1 MGTAKVS
8 LYDCTLSSD
17 EDELPA
23 AVNRPADPAQSH
35 PERADLS
42 DSEEGT
48 SDEDVKMLP
57 PAKRQALMA
66 RPSFQARASHR
77 DEVRESSRR

>member
-1 MGTAKVS
+1 MRSAKVS

-23 AVNRPADPAQSH
+23 AVRRPADPSQ

-42 DSEEGT
+42 DSEGGT

-66 RPSFQARASHR
+66 RPSFQARASFG
-77 DEVRESSRR
+77 DEVR